1 VQICP
6 NCGEENPDRFP
17 LCGFCG
23 TKLAPEIAQEEVRK
37 TVSVI
42 FTDLKGS
49 TSLGERLDPEALREV
64 LSRYFNEMKSVLERH
79 GASIEKYIGDAI
91 VAVFG
96 LPRIREDDALRAVR
110 AAVEMQA
117 ALAGLNDEL
126 EATWRVRL
134 ENRTGVNTGEVVA
147 GEIHA
152 GQHLVTGDVMN
163 TAARLEQNAPT
174 DQILI
179 SESTLRLVR
188 DAVEVEEVEPLELKG
203 KAERTPAF
211 RLMGVSSLEGVA
223 RRTDTPMVGRTEEMD
238 LVAAAMERAFDEQ
251 RPQLVTIFGPAG
263 VGKSRF
269 LQEVV
274 SRAGEQATA
283 LRGRC
288 LSYGEGIT
296 FWPLGEMIREATGTT
311 GDSHDASKT
320 QAELDRLLADAG
332 SGVAERIGAVIG
344 LSDATFPVQETF
356 WAVRTCLETLAHQ
369 APLIAIV
376 EDVHWAEPTFL
387 DLVRFVVDSSS
398 APILMLCSSR
408 PDLVDHRPEW
418 VEHQE
423 RSTTITL
430 EPLTEEESSMVVEN
444 LLPNSGLDPV
454 ARARIIEAAEGNPLF
469 VEQILSMIVDDGILS
484 QDERGEWTLA
494 SDMTGFSIPP
504 GINALLSARLDRLS
518 PTDRSVIE
526 RGAVIGQVF
535 FRGAVEHLAPEPI
548 RDQVGASIQSL
559 IAKQLVRPFES
570 YIPGEDAF
578 KFQHALIRDAAY
590 HGLLK
595 RRRAGLHEQF
605 VEWAERADPEGE
617 LEFGEIRGYHL
628 EQAFL
633 TSAQLGPIDEHTR
646 GVGIHGAGYLST
658 AGKRSLA
665 RGDMPAAGN
674 LLQRACALLPAEE
687 PTRPRLLLDAGEA
700 LIEVGEFIL
709 ADAALGEARES
720 AEALGQQGLA
730 TTAELVRR
738 EMHFLTEGEGT
749 EEELLALAAE
759 AIAQLEEL
767 GFHEG
772 VARAWRLIWI
782 VHANAS
788 RNGEAE
794 TAARRA
800 IDAARLAG
808 DAVMERRFLSSL
820 AFAALYGP
828 TPVADAMA
836 RCEQI
841 LVDAAGD
848 RKSEALTLSVLAR
861 LLGMQGEFDR
871 ARDLYHQS
879 RASLEELGWKLHAAL
894 TSLVSGPLEMS
905 AGDLEAAEAEL
916 NRDYETLQKMGERSY
931 ISTTAACLAEAK
943 YRQGRYGD
951 ADAFC
956 AISQEVSAPDD
967 VASEALWR
975 CVRGKLLAQAGQ
987 HDAAEALVRE
997 AVTMI
1002 MRTDDLNQQG
1012 DSLMD
1017 LADVLALAGRADEA
1031 TKVRA
1036 EAAAL
1041 FERKGNVIGAARAR
1055 GELTPA

>member
-6 NCGEENPDRFP
+6 NCGEENPDRFR
-17 LCGFCG
+17 LCGICG
-23 TKLAPEIAQEEVRK
+23 TRLAPEIGAKEVRK
-37 TVSVI
+37 TVTVI

-49 TSLGERLDPEALREV
+49 TSLGERLDPETLREV
-64 LSRYFNEMKSVLERH
+64 LSRYFGEMRAVLERH
-79 GASIEKYIGDAI
+79 GAAIEKYIGDAI

-96 LPRIREDDALRAVR
+96 LPRVREDDALRAVR
-110 AAVEMQA
+110 AAIEMRS
-117 ALAGLNDEL
+117 ALAGLNHEL
-126 EATWRVRL
+126 EAGWHVRL

-147 GEIHA
+147 GEVHA

-179 SESTLRLVR
+179 SGSTLRLVR
-188 DAVEVEEVEPLELKG
+188 DAVDVEEVEPLELKG
-203 KAERTPAF
+203 KAERTPAY
-211 RLMGVSSLEGVA
+211 RLLGVSSQEGVA
-223 RRTDTPMVGRTEEMD
+223 RRTDTPMVGRTDEMD
-238 LVAAAMERAFDEQ
+238 LVVTAMERAFDEG
-251 RPQLVTIFGPAG
+251 RPELVTILGPAG

-274 SRAGEQATA
+274 TRAGDRATS

-311 GDSHDASKT
+311 GDSHDAAKT
-320 QAELDRLLADAG
+320 QAELDRLLADTG
-332 SGVAERIGAVIG
+332 GGVAERIGAVIG

-356 WAVRTCLETLAHQ
+356 WAVRTCLETLARK

-376 EDVHWAEPTFL
+376 EDVHWAEQTFL
-387 DLVRFVVDSSS
+387 DLVRFVVDSASG
-398 APILMLCSSR
+398 PILMLCSSR

-418 VEHQE
+418 VEERE
-423 RSTTITL
+423 RSASITL
-430 EPLTEEESSMVVEN
+430 EPLSQEESSMVVEN
-444 LLPNSGLDPV
+444 LLPNAGLDP
-454 ARARIIEAAEGNPLF
+454 AAKARIIEAAEGNPLF
-469 VEQILSMIVDDGILS
+469 VEQILSMMVDDGILAE
-484 QDERGEWTLA
+484 DEHGGWTLVT
-494 SDMTGFSIPP
+494 DMGGFSIPP

-518 PTDRSVIE
+518 PTDRAVIE

-548 RDQVGASIQSL
+548 KDQVRTSIQSL
-559 IAKQLVRPFES
+559 IDKQLVRRFDS
-570 YIPGEDAF
+570 YIAGEEAF
-578 KFQHALIRDAAY
+578 KFQHVLIRDAAY

-605 VEWAERADPEGE
+605 VEWAERVDPEGE

-633 TSAQLGPIDEHTR
+633 TRAQLGPIDEHAR
-646 GVGIHGAGYLST
+646 SVGRRGAGYLSA

-665 RGDMPAAGN
+665 QGDMPAAGN
-674 LLQRACALLPAEE
+674 LLQRSCALLPADD
-687 PTRPRLLLDAGEA
+687 PTRVRLLLDAGEA

-709 ADAALGEARES
+709 ADAALGEAREGAS
-720 AEALGQQGLA
+720 ALDQDGLA

-749 EEELLALAAE
+749 EDELLALAAG
-759 AIAQLEEL
+759 AITQLEEL
-767 GFHEG
+767 QFHEG

-788 RNGEAE
+788 RNGDAE
-794 TAARRA
+794 TAARQA
-800 IDAARLAG
+800 IDAARWAG
-808 DAVMERRFLSSL
+808 DTVMERRFLSSL

-828 TPVADAMA
+828 TRVADAIA
-836 RCEQI
+836 RCEQV

-871 ARDLYHQS
+871 ARELYHRS

-905 AGDLEAAEAEL
+905 AGDLDAAEAEL
-916 NRDYETLQKMGERSY
+916 SKDYETLQKMGERSY

-943 YRQGRYGD
+943 YRQGLYGE
-951 ADAFC
+951 AEVFC

-975 CVRGKLLAQAGQ
+975 CVRGKVLAQAGQ
-987 HDAAEALVRE
+987 PGEGEALVRE

-1017 LADVLALAGRADEA
+1017 LAEVLAMAGRGGEA
-1031 TKVRA
+1031 SQVRA
-1036 EAAAL
+1036 EAASL
-1041 FERKGNVIGAARAR
+1041 FERKGNLVAAARAR
-1055 GELTPA
+1055 TELAPA